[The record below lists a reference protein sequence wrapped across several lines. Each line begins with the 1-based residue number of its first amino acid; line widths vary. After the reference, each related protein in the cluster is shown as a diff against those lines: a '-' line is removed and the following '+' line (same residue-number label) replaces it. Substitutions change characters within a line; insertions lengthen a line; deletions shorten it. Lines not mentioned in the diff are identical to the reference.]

1 MSVKK
6 DTIAW
11 SNKEMEKQTLLGGRK
26 EKCRKEKL
34 LENNRSVEK

>member
-1 MSVKK
+1 VKN

-11 SNKEMEKQTLLGGRK
+11 SNKEMEKENTTWRK
-26 EKCRKEKL
+26 KVEVYKEKL